1 MVVYLLIGCVAFLG
15 AIIQTTMGFGGAVL
29 LINVMPF
36 FFPVTKSVALVQGS
50 VIIINIV
57 FTIIYFKKIRWD
69 VLWPA
74 LIPGIGLGVVFSIIS
89 ISIKAEMMTILL
101 GLLFIVLSIY
111 YLIVVNHINIIPSKI
126 NGFLMGAFSGFT
138 NAFFGLAGPP
148 VALYLVPSINDKIEY
163 FASSQVFFLLSSIA
177 CISVRLLSGIYEA
190 SDVPIILYLM
200 IMFILGSLIGIN
212 LLRKIEGFLL
222 KKIIYIFIGL
232 NGIYLIAKQFL
243 F

>member
-1 MVVYLLIGCVAFLG
+1 MGVFLFIGCVAFIG
-15 AIIQTTMGFGGAVL
+15 AIIQATMGFGGAVL

-57 FTIIYFKKIRWD
+57 FTIIYYKKIRWD
-69 VLWPA
+69 ILWPA
-74 LIPGIGLGVVFSIIS
+74 LIPGIGLGIVFSIIS
-89 ISIKAEMMTILL
+89 ISLNAEMMTILL
-101 GLLFIVLSIY
+101 GLLFIILSVY
-111 YLIVVNHINIIPSKI
+111 YLTVVNRINIVPSKV
-126 NGFLMGAFSGFT
+126 NGFIMGAFSGFT

-177 CISVRLLSGIYEA
+177 CISVRLLSGIYET
-190 SDVPIILYLM
+190 SDIPIILYLM
-200 IMFILGSLIGIN
+200 IMFILGSFIGIK
-212 LLRKIEGFLL
+212 LLKKIESILL
-222 KKIIYIFIGL
+222 KKIIYLFIGL
-232 NGIYLIAKQFL
+232 NGIYLIAKQLL